1 MNNSMGNFKNFFNND
16 TQRFFFESHYEDISE
31 PLKEFT
37 VGNDGSMYEISTSQ
51 TLLGV
56 RKNGKWGW
64 VDSNNMFVIQPIYDS
79 GFVTCYNGVI
89 IMQKHGE
96 WGGIYRKNQLIAF
109 SYKYA
114 HLSHAYGNTY
124 VARNSINKCALV
136 KPGDKMLTG
145 FNYKGFSVYNNG
157 NVTEY
162 VKSGFFGESKGFI
175 DLETG
180 IEL

>member
-1 MNNSMGNFKNFFNND
+1 MKNFKDYFDNAD
-16 TQRFFFESHYEDISE
+16 LRFFFESHYEDVSE
-31 PLKEFT
+31 PLKEFI
-37 VGNDGSMYEISTSQ
+37 VENDGNMYETSTSQ

-56 RKNGKWGW
+56 KKGDKWGW
-64 VDSNNMFVIQPIYDS
+64 VDSNNMFVIQPIYDN

-96 WGGIYRKNQLIAF
+96 WGGIYRKNGLAAF
-109 SYKYA
+109 SFKYK
-114 HLSHAYGNTY
+114 HLSHAYCNTY
-124 VARNSINKCALV
+124 VARNALNKCALV
-136 KPGDKMLTG
+136 KPGDNMLTE
-145 FNYKGFSVYNNG
+145 FKFKGFSVYNNG

-162 VKSGFFGESKGFI
+162 VKAGFFGESKGLI